1 MNPGRRG
8 IVIVGLLCV
17 LVVAGGT
24 AGYGAEAQGSL
35 ANPAETAATLPQ
47 SSVVPGASEEAA
59 VPWKTLTL
67 VKKMRLATAGAASMT
82 GNVSSEKDAA
92 HPIVEVFAES
102 LMSYKLVD
110 DIVIKDAN
118 GAILSSDQ
126 LRLPAEVSVRTY
138 TVQSGEVII
147 QEMAIL
153 HELQGATSEW
163 VKRGPE

>member
-24 AGYGAEAQGSL
+24 AGYGAEAQDSL
-35 ANPAETAATLPQ
+35 ANPAESAATLPQ

-67 VKKMRLATAGAASMT
+67 VKKMRLDTAGAASTT
-82 GNVSSEKDAA
+82 GSVSSEKDAA

-110 DIVIKDAN
+110 DIIIKN
-118 GAILSSDQ
+118 STGTILSPDQ

-138 TVQSGEVII
+138 TVQSSEVII
-147 QEMAIL
+147 QEMVIL
-153 HELQGATSEW
+153 RELQGATSEW
-163 VKRGPE
+163 EKRRPD